1 MLRKISTVFLLWSV
15 FSTSSAIADVNL
27 IREYGQINTIYDDEL
42 ESFPFL
48 GIVDSNTGEYLED
61 NYDFLGIDDAGEE
74 PADRLGRITGVELDE
89 EDYDC
94 TTGYWTAEQILCD
107 EGSTRNSRDIVS
119 RAHESVGI
127 TYEVL
132 DTDNPFDS
140 KAFVVIDLQS
150 VKTFHLLQIY
160 QMFSDGKVTHV
171 ELFVNPNS
179 SNQWPTYWD
188 SGWTQVVERSLINEG
203 AFVEDADLEDGS
215 ILSQPTNIAIPSASS
230 RYIMLAFYNDGTHG
244 DPRWIEVGGVK
255 LFGETGKDTAFWNS
269 VENCRLSMA
278 RSLSAGSDVS
288 TSTYQSC
295 FFTGVNSSNAA
306 AVNSALKDQLAR
318 AAASGTAMSHADLMK
333 AAAQIAD
340 RLDLIQRLSTGKL
353 VYAAEFTE
361 VGIDLGA
368 NPTRTLDTLQGM
380 ESKDIDTLDELL
392 AQIRKVA

>member
-1 MLRKISTVFLLWSV
+1 VADLSGLDLGQTPDATFRSDGRFYVWSEDSDDAVFIDVETGDITKIASDIGTYATGVAFDEEGRFWVKSGDQLNWID
-15 FSTSSAIADVNL
+15 FSSDGTSS
-27 IREYGQINTIYDDEL
+27 
-42 ESFPFL
+42 
-48 GIVDSNTGEYLED
+48 
-61 NYDFLGIDDAGEE
+61 
-74 PADRLGRITGVELDE
+74 LDE
-89 EDYDC
+89 ESSYGEIDV
-94 TTGYWTAEQILCD
+94 GVN
-107 EGSTRNSRDIVS
+107 GSNMLSL
-119 RAHESVGI
+119 G
-127 TYEVL
+127 
-132 DTDNPFDS
+132 
-140 KAFVVIDLQS
+140 
-150 VKTFHLLQIY
+150 
-160 QMFSDGKVTHV
+160 SDGYFWSGYRDGDNTI
-171 ELFVNPNS
+171 LFKFLPAAG
-179 SNQWPTYWD
+179 D
-188 SGWTQVVERSLINEG
+188 I
-203 AFVEDADLEDGS
+203 
-215 ILSQPTNIAIPSASS
+215 SASTIATVSDVKFAALEWVVAS
-230 RYIMLAFYNDGTHG
+230 R
-244 DPRWIEVGGVK
+244 
-255 LFGETGKDTAFWNS
+255 GKDTAFWNS

-353 VYAAEFTE
+353 VYAAEFAE